1 MPSDQQH
8 RWRRR
13 LLLAL
18 LLLIIAFVLDRH
30 AYGLLRAV
38 TLYEHW
44 GEMREGLTTAKF
56 LGSGLGTV
64 MILLSVALIDPR
76 GWRRARV
83 LLLVV
88 LAASGLTAAIKVMSG
103 RERPSHL
110 DQKPGE
116 ERISFHGPGKG
127 LRQAPFQSFPSGHT
141 TTAFATAT
149 CLASF
154 YPPAR
159 ALFYTVATANGVN
172 RVVKHQHFL
181 SDVTAAALIGHLLSL
196 WLLGLP
202 WAQRSTGVAVP
213 SLSGTSD
220 ASGTDHVR

>member
-1 MPSDQQH
+1 MESDQQK
-8 RWRRR
+8 RWGLR
-13 LLLAL
+13 LLVGL
-18 LLLIIAFVLDRH
+18 LLLVLAFVLDRY
-30 AYGLLRAV
+30 AYGVLRTV
-38 TLYEHW
+38 TLYDRW

-64 MILLSVALIDPR
+64 LILLSVGLIDR
-76 GWRRARV
+76 HGWRRARV

-88 LAASGLTAAIKVMSG
+88 LAASGLAAAIKVTSG

-116 ERISFHGPGKG
+116 ERISFQGPGKG

-154 YPPAR
+154 YPPVR
-159 ALFYTVATANGVN
+159 ILFYAVATANGIN

-181 SDVTAAALIGHLLSL
+181 SDVTAAALIGHLMSL

-202 WAQRSTGVAVP
+202 WVHRMQQTLDDSCVSAVH
-213 SLSGTSD
+213 SGKEK
-220 ASGTDHVR
+220 ANG